1 MKSNGSSEI
10 VSIKVNGDQI
20 CCCSG
25 ILQLGFAVAMKTFCS
40 VYNCRGDPFEVDP
53 LPKSFYYPSM
63 QRELS
68 EAERK
73 VRLRRQC
80 ARPPDT
86 YQPGVLNRWLKLII
100 VTDIISKIDGNKL
113 IIDCRLPQFIDKNRY
128 SHSNPG
134 DCCRFSSIFI
144 YHKSANLE
152 RGYFHFH

>member
-1 MKSNGSSEI
+1 MEI
-10 VSIKVNGDQI
+10 K
-20 CCCSG
+20 
-25 ILQLGFAVAMKTFCS
+25 FAVVQEFCSPVLQSRAMKIFPS

-86 YQPGVLNRWLKLII
+86 YQPGVLNR
-100 VTDIISKIDGNKL
+100 
-113 IIDCRLPQFIDKNRY
+113 
-128 SHSNPG
+128 
-134 DCCRFSSIFI
+134 
-144 YHKSANLE
+144 
-152 RGYFHFH
+152 

>member
-25 ILQLGFAVAMKTFCS
+25 ILQLGFAVAMKIFCS

-86 YQPGVLNRWLKLII
+86 YVVINPAC
-100 VTDIISKIDGNKL
+100 SIDEN
-113 IIDCRLPQFIDKNRY
+113 
-128 SHSNPG
+128 
-134 DCCRFSSIFI
+134 
-144 YHKSANLE
+144 
-152 RGYFHFH
+152 